1 MTKNTDFPQR
11 RPQRRDRERGGSD
24 ERRGR
29 VMLRRGHEERE
40 RPMGGDTPPARPA
53 AARPAPVTE
62 PPEDRALREVAMS
75 GKGLGG
81 YASFSD
87 IPAHRLGRALRN
99 ELYRLANR
107 LPESEKL
114 NLVQRLKH
122 SATTITAS
130 LAAGFGGGTF
140 RSGVSGALESR
151 MALMSVQ
158 DHLQQLGELGLA
170 EETELVRLRADADAV
185 VVEVNRFLG
194 QLARQKPAG
203 GEGAAPAP

>member
-1 MTKNTDFPQR
+1 
-11 RPQRRDRERGGSD
+11 
-24 ERRGR
+24 
-29 VMLRRGHEERE
+29 
-40 RPMGGDTPPARPA
+40 MGGNAAPTRPA
-53 AARPAPVTE
+53 APRPAPVTE
-62 PPEDRALREVAMS
+62 PAEDRALREVALGGS
-75 GKGLGG
+75 GLGG

-87 IPAHRLGRALRN
+87 IPAHRLGRAFRN

-107 LPESEKL
+107 LPESERQ

-140 RSGVSGALESR
+140 RSGVGGALESR
-151 MALMSVQ
+151 GALMSVQ

-170 EETELVRLRADADAV
+170 EEKDLARLRADADAV
-185 VVEVNRFLG
+185 VIEVNRFLG

-203 GEGAAPAP
+203 GETPGP